1 MGAFGRNRISSL
13 KHTYRGKH
21 KSRSSRNALK
31 EMRSRGYGFAYG
43 YVRKNNKPQRSSYAR
58 VSDEY
63 FKYGRY
69 K

>member
-1 MGAFGRNRISSL
+1 MGAFGRNRTISS
-13 KHTYRGKH
+13 KKKYRASKNRRGK
-21 KSRSSRNALK
+21 SSLRK
-31 EMRSRGYGFAYG
+31 IRFRGYGFAYG

-69 K
+69 N